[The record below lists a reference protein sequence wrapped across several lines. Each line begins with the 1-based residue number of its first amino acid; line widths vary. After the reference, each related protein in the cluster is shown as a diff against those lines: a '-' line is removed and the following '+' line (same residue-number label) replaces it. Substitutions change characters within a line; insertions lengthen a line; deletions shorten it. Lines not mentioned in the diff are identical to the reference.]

1 MKIEYIPKFSN
12 NIGKRTIKIKM
23 LLRKHSQLLFIT
35 LQFIFSFSATYGQQK
50 LKVSGHTDWVQ
61 VGQACIYS
69 KSLDGTKT
77 ASGETIKLNS
87 LAAAHLKL
95 PFGTKVRVT
104 NMKNGK
110 SVIVKINDRG
120 PFSKQFIIDL
130 TPAAADK
137 IGFSPAQGIVN
148 VKLEVVED

>member
-1 MKIEYIPKFSN
+1 
-12 NIGKRTIKIKM
+12 M
-23 LLRKHSQLLFIT
+23 LLRKHSQILFIT

-50 LKVSGHTDWVQ
+50 LKVSQTQWVQ

-69 KSLDGTKT
+69 KGLNGTKT
-77 ASGETIKLNS
+77 ASGETINLNS

-95 PFGTKVRVT
+95 PFGTKVKVT

-130 TPAAADK
+130 TPAAAER
-137 IGFSPAQGIVN
+137 IGFSLSEGIVN